1 MNGGG
6 DDGSGGGDGGSGS
19 NEGGDSPLKGI
30 QKKHDDHRFFPVSSN
45 ENYAELITNFSPI
58 ALLSNYTVVRS

>member
-30 QKKHDDHRFFPVSSN
+30 QKKHDDRFFPVNSN